1 MYCLVVP
8 RFSGRF
14 IFRSCILSA
23 PGRVL
28 PDGVGDCHP
37 QREARSIGRLAGEQI
52 VRKSPSHP
60 TMRVVHLGCSDKR
73 MPAFVSSP
81 RERWIDFGSIPP
93 NTVQACYGFRWKN
106 CGAVTLIA
114 RRRPVHFCSQ
124 STSSTARILSY
135 CTRPVVC
142 GIVVY

>member
-60 TMRVVHLGCSDKR
+60 TMRVVQYTWAAATKGCRLLLVAHVNAGSTSAAFRLTRHKR
-73 MPAFVSSP
+73 ATAFVGRTVALLRSSLVDVPSTSVVSP
-81 RERWIDFGSIPP
+81 RRLQPVFCL
-93 NTVQACYGFRWKN
+93 TAHAQLC
-106 CGAVTLIA
+106 AVL
-114 RRRPVHFCSQ
+114 
-124 STSSTARILSY
+124 
-135 CTRPVVC
+135 
-142 GIVVY
+142 